1 MRRILLVEDNE
12 GDQFLGKF
20 AIESVHP
27 DIKIFVAS
35 DGREAIEIL
44 NDMEIDPD
52 LILLDINMPRM
63 NGHEFL
69 KVFTEDNSR
78 VIPVVVMLTS
88 SDQQKDKDQA
98 FTYKCVKDYLL
109 KPISEEDI
117 LAIEKIVLDVKKAA

>member
-1 MRRILLVEDNE
+1 
-12 GDQFLGKF
+12 
-20 AIESVHP
+20 
-27 DIKIFVAS
+27 
-35 DGREAIEIL
+35 
-44 NDMEIDPD
+44 
-52 LILLDINMPRM
+52 MPRM